1 MTLPGFGKSVTWREW
16 LGLAA
21 GLLALGATFLPWTTL
36 TTNRQEIADALSSL
50 PQGDV
55 VRSAWNSGFYTWFPP
70 LPLLLAGLAV
80 VVFGRIPKVRV
91 GGLPHLWLVVAAA
104 SLLFMVLGWLIIE
117 WQFDGDQRGLF
128 EAAGITIGAGIGRFL
143 ALGAAAVSAV
153 AAFLDVRVV
162 RAESREPRK
171 RTSKR

>member
-1 MTLPGFGKSVTWREW
+1 MPGFVKSVTWREW

-36 TTNRQEIADALSSL
+36 TTNRPEIEDALSSL

-55 VRSAWNSGFYTWFPP
+55 VRSAWNSGFFTWLPP

-80 VVFGRIPKVRV
+80 VVFGRIPKARA
-91 GGLPHLWLVVAAA
+91 GGLAHLWLVVAAA
-104 SLLFMVLGWLIIE
+104 SLLFMALGWLIMD
-117 WQFDGDQRGLF
+117 WQFDEDQRGLF
-128 EAAGITIGAGIGRFL
+128 DAAGITIGTGTGRFL
-143 ALGAAAVSAV
+143 ALGAGVVSAV
-153 AAFLDVRVV
+153 AAFLDVRAV

-171 RTSKR
+171 RTGKR